1 MLNERLGRPAQPVL
15 ICVVGQYC
23 QDQLPAAIHIQVQHV
38 RVDRNA
44 HWKFFNPRLKMVM
57 LHVLKA
63 QTQRGN
69 SLAWL
74 DGSNCSNYWKNQSQ
88 TTIGSMGESF
98 APRVVVLVGSGIGA
112 VLAFVGTAPTIGP
125 YPQTA
130 SAQR

>member
-1 MLNERLGRPAQPVL
+1 MGKKRLGRPAQPVL
-15 ICVVGQYC
+15 IRVIGQYC

-44 HWKFFNPRLKMVM
+44 HCKFFNPCVKVEM

-69 SLAWL
+69 SLAWRE
-74 DGSNCSNYWKNQSQ
+74 GANSCNYWRNQSQ